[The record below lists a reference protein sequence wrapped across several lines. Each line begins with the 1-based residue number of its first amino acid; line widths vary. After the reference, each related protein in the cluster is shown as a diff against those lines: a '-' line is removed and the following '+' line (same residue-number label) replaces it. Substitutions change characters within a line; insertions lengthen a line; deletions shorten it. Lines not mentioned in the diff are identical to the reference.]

1 VVLRW
6 LIPGALP
13 PDHRNRSI
21 QLPSHSNKPPAD
33 NRTQARVKK
42 ADLRSGERRETDS
55 AVELTWKTVTGEK
68 RYESCRAINV
78 SESGVAIECPEA
90 LPLLAHVIMRV
101 QAFEIA
107 ALAQVRY
114 CTWRQTSY
122 HLGLQYVAK
131 TSTIASDPM
140 APDHYEMLRLSPM
153 SDGATIDRV
162 YRTLMK
168 RFHPDN
174 DKTGDAEIFLRIA
187 EAHRILS
194 DPKQRLQYDVERDQ
208 SKSVIRFDLRSRE
221 FFAGLKGE
229 QNRRLAALCL
239 LYRKRAADH
248 EYPGLSLLDLEG
260 ASGFT
265 REELGFALWYLCEKG
280 MVKVDD
286 RTHYG
291 ITSAGVDFVENGLKE
306 EHSDLRMIAAVQ
318 IPQHP
323 EVNSSVIQL

>member
-1 VVLRW
+1 M
-6 LIPGALP
+6 
-13 PDHRNRSI
+13 RS
-21 QLPSHSNKPPAD
+21 
-33 NRTQARVKK
+33 V
-42 ADLRSGERRETDS
+42 ERRETDC
-55 AVELTWKTVTGEK
+55 AVELTWKNVTGEK
-68 RYESCRAINV
+68 RFESCRAINV
-78 SESGVAIECPEA
+78 SDSGVAVECPEA
-90 LPLLAHVIMRV
+90 IPLLAHVVLRA

-114 CTWRQTSY
+114 CAWRQTSY
-122 HLGLQYVAK
+122 HLGLLFVAK
-131 TSTIASDPM
+131 TSTVADDPM
-140 APDHYEMLRLSPM
+140 APDHYEILRLSPM
-153 SDGATIDRV
+153 SDSATIDRV

-194 DPKQRLQYDVERDQ
+194 DPTQRQRYDVERDL
-208 SKSVIRFDLRSRE
+208 SKSVVRFDLRSRE
-221 FFAGLKGE
+221 FFAGLRGE

-260 ASGFT
+260 QSGFT

-280 MVKVDD
+280 MAKVDD

-291 ITSAGVDFVENGLKE
+291 ITATGVDFVENGLKE
-306 EHSDLRMIAAVQ
+306 EHADLRMIAAVQ
-318 IPQHP
+318 IPQQP
-323 EVNSSVIQL
+323 EPASGPIHL